1 MLLPYKLCDVVSVW
15 NGDIRT
21 NFDLEK
27 LVNEKYKSLSDTFAL
42 SVSSFILYVNVSFYF
57 LWSLMCSVC

>member
-1 MLLPYKLCDVVSVW
+1 MLLPYKFCDIVSVW

-42 SVSSFILYVNVSFYF
+42 SVRSFILYVTVSF
-57 LWSLMCSVC
+57 